1 MIRRDFDLE
10 EMKYFLHL
18 VGQSTDDYLYILDL
32 TNDKAVYSKS
42 ITNVFALDSE
52 EFSNATQELVKVV
65 HPDDIDML
73 MNDIQDGMNGRK
85 SSHNLE
91 YRWKTV
97 DGEYVAINSLNEY
110 SNGEKKLNPSIV
122 RSLMRDKREYVD
134 VVSVD
139 QNIVSKHEY
148 KDFEKTISKLAEF
161 LRIFKADLKGIEID
175 KKENHDVWI
184 CDLVM
189 NYETYNIHAE
199 YESTGIKKLIQL
211 FVYLREMVKGGI
223 VFIDE
228 FDSNLHDVYLCAL
241 LEYLAEYGE
250 GQLCFTTHNVGPM
263 DILKQYN
270 KSIDFLSEDHKIYPW
285 TKRGNYS
292 PSKLYRNGM
301 IEGNPFNIDSIDFIG
316 VFGFDEEDE

>member
-1 MIRRDFDLE
+1 MEKVIVV
-10 EMKYFLHL
+10 
-18 VGQSTDDYLYILDL
+18 VGPTGVGKTRMGVALAKHFNGEVISGDSMQIYKTMDIGTAKVTDDEMEGIVHHLIDVKEPTESYSVKDFQDEVRLKIKEIISRGKLPIIVGGTGLYI
-32 TNDKAVYSKS
+32 KA
-42 ITNVFALDSE
+42 ALYDY
-52 EFSNATQELVKVV
+52 EFSESQTNHQ
-65 HPDDIDML
+65 
-73 MNDIQDGMNGRK
+73 
-85 SSHNLE
+85 
-91 YRWKTV
+91 
-97 DGEYVAINSLNEY
+97 EYVEKYQDY
-110 SNGEKKLNPSIV
+110 SNEELYNY
-122 RSLMRDKREYVD
+122 L
-134 VVSVD
+134 
-139 QNIVSKHEY
+139 
-148 KDFEKTISKLAEF
+148 
-161 LRIFKADLKGIEID
+161 IEID
-175 KKENHDVWI
+175 KASAKELHPNNRQRVLRAI
-184 CDLVM
+184 A
-189 NYETYNIHAE
+189 I

-241 LEYLAEYGE
+241 LEYLGE